1 MTEKNK
7 KEFHITITNNLTGEI
22 KCDFDTNCI
31 LASIL
36 LDKGCQTVALAH
48 TSGMNVLKIV
58 NKMLDV
64 LDKLAD
70 HMPGDENDEGKQNE
84 EN

>member
-7 KEFHITITNNLTGEI
+7 KEFHITITNNVTGEI
-22 KCDFDTNCI
+22 ECDVDTNCI

-36 LDKGCQTVALAH
+36 LDKGGTA
-48 TSGMNVLKIV
+48 IV
-58 NKMLDV
+58 QRI
-64 LDKLAD
+64 A
-70 HMPGDENDEGKQNE
+70 GDENDEGKQNE